1 MKKNI
6 ANIILKISELI
17 NSEKD
22 FERLLE
28 SIMEES
34 NKAVGADR
42 SSLFIL
48 DKDTN
53 YLWSKVALG
62 TSGVEIRFP
71 ANIGIAGFVATT
83 GKVLNIDNVYEDS
96 RFNPEIDRKTGYK
109 TKNIICVPMINREGQ
124 IYGVFE
130 SMNKRIGN
138 FTKKDEETL
147 LALSAQAA
155 IVIENTLL
163 HQELMHAKDF
173 LAKEN
178 INLRNE
184 LSRTFYPDNIVGI
197 SPSIKEIL
205 SLIKKVSGSQE
216 NILITGE
223 SGTGKELVAKT
234 IHYTSPRKKYPL
246 ITLNCAAIPEG
257 LLETELFGVE
267 KGVATGVDKRIGK
280 FEQANKGSLFLDEIS
295 DMSLSTQ
302 AKVLRIIQ
310 ERKFEKVGGRKTIH
324 VDTRIIAATNKK
336 LKHEVEKGHFRED
349 LYYRLN
355 VVTIHLPALAERKE
369 DISLLLNHFI
379 EMLCK
384 QNNREII
391 KFTPEAMKSLSDY
404 HWPGNVRELENEVKR
419 LLTLSSN
426 NLITSGDLSEAIT
439 NDKIVDRE
447 KVSQLKEKVRE
458 LEVKMIKNA
467 LKETNGNQL
476 QTAKLLGLSRH
487 GLIKKIK
494 RYGLENCC
502 KSARS

>member
-6 ANIILKISELI
+6 ANIILKISRLI
-17 NSEKD
+17 NSERD
-22 FERLLE
+22 FECLLE
-28 SIMEES
+28 SIMEEF
-34 NKAVGADR
+34 NKAVEADR

-53 YLWSKVALG
+53 CLWSKVALG

-71 ANIGIAGFVATT
+71 AKVGIAGFVATT
-83 GKVLNIDNVYEDS
+83 GKILNIDDVYEDS
-96 RFNPEIDRKTGYK
+96 RFNPKIDRETGYK
-109 TKNIICVPMINREGQ
+109 TRNILCVPMLNREGQ

-130 SMNKRIGN
+130 SMNKKNGD
-138 FTKKDEETL
+138 FTKEDGEML

-163 HQELMHAKDF
+163 HQEIMYAKDS
-173 LAKEN
+173 LTKEN
-178 INLRNE
+178 INLRKE

-197 SPSIKEIL
+197 SSSIKEVL
-205 SLIKKVSGSQE
+205 SLIKKVAGSQE
-216 NILITGE
+216 NILISGE
-223 SGTGKELVAKT
+223 SGTGKELVTKS
-234 IHYTSPRKKYPL
+234 IHYSSPRKKYPL
-246 ITLNCAAIPEG
+246 VTLNCAAIPEG

-310 ERKFEKVGGRKTIH
+310 ERKFEKVGGRKTIN
-324 VDTRIIAATNKK
+324 VDTRIIAATNKN
-336 LKHEVEKGHFRED
+336 LKHEVMKGRFRED

-355 VVTIHLPALAERKE
+355 VVAIHIPTLAERKE
-369 DISLLLNHFI
+369 DVPLLLNHFI
-379 EMLCK
+379 DLLCK

-391 KFTPEAMKSLSDY
+391 KFTPEAMKSLRDY

-419 LLTLSSN
+419 LLTLSSD
-426 NLITSGDLSEAIT
+426 NLITLDDLSEAIT
-439 NDKIVDRE
+439 NNKIIDRE
-447 KVSQLKEKVRE
+447 EVSPLKKKVRE

-494 RYGLENCC
+494 RYGLEDCC
-502 KSARS
+502 KSGRS